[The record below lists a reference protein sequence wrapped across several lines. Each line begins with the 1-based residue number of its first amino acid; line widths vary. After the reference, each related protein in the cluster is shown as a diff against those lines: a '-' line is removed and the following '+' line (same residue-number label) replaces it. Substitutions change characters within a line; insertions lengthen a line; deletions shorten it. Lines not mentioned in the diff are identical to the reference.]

1 MIRRILIVEPNPKA
15 AQDMFRTFHAQHGR
29 FEGERYEAAIAGSVA
44 EAIEQVQTISF
55 HCIIMD
61 INLPEM
67 AGYEAVSFLKTIDY
81 NTPIIMTADEN
92 TLDLET
98 KVRQQD
104 VYYYHIKAF
113 GEDNLISAVD
123 NIFKEPEKLQGRKK
137 PGAVSPKPVVLKQ
150 LRLFK
155 KQ

>member
-15 AQDMFRTFHAQHGR
+15 AQDMFRTFHSQHGR
-29 FEGERYEAAIAGSVA
+29 FEGERYETEIAGSVA

-67 AGYEAVSFLKTIDY
+67 KGYEAVSFLKTID
-81 NTPIIMTADEN
+81 NVTPIIMTADKN

-98 KVRQQD
+98 KVREQD

-123 NIFKEPEKLQGRKK
+123 NIFKESEKLKGRKK
-137 PGAVSPKPVVLKQ
+137 PGITSAKPVVLKQ
-150 LRLFK
+150 LRLFR